1 MSFTVRAGTI
11 TCDTCTTQETST
23 FRTVLDQWAKG
34 HRCVLHRPPLPR
46 RPPRTTDH
54 DTEREY
60 RAHLRHGEQ
69 PCDGCRA
76 AHRTYN
82 TRLALAAAA
91 RGVAA

>member
-11 TCDTCTTQETST
+11 TCDTCATQETST

-34 HRCVLHRPPLPR
+34 HRCVLHRPPLTR
-46 RPPRTTDH
+46 YTNDH

-60 RAHLRHGEQ
+60 RAHLRHHED
-69 PCDGCRA
+69 PCDGCRT

-82 TRLALAAAA
+82 TRLALAA
-91 RGVAA
+91 